1 MKSGLWF
8 AFFAVFGI
16 TGLAQLVL
24 LIGSC
29 GSGMGFGVGYRCP
42 MFAGVY
48 LVFATP
54 ILLLVAA
61 VYSLHKF
68 ASESE
73 KAAKD

>member
-8 AFFAVFGI
+8 VFFAVFGI
-16 TGLAQLVL
+16 TGFAQLLL

-29 GSGMGFGVGYRCP
+29 GSGTGFGVGYRCP

-54 ILLLVAA
+54 ILLLIAA
-61 VYSLHKF
+61 VYSLHRF
-68 ASESE
+68 ASKRE
-73 KAAKD
+73 KAARD